1 MRGFAYLASLNLV
14 GLSDPCWKWASCR
27 LCMIRDEADCE
38 GEEYWVRS
46 CSGLGGGVVRNIPL
60 IRTTYILPLAGR
72 EHQSAQR

>member
-38 GEEYWVRS
+38 GEEYWVRRL
-46 CSGLGGGVVRNIPL
+46 LGIGGRGGEEHTTNPNDL
-60 IRTTYILPLAGR
+60 YSPSRRT
-72 EHQSAQR
+72 